1 MAMRYALSVLLISA
15 LTAFWGCHKVSE
27 LNQKAE
33 LTPLEEGFKASSAIG
48 YCASLADIA
57 FSGGALPPN
66 VSLNLSSEPGYTSSG
81 VIHVHVDES
90 TPLPF
95 SHSLGDI
102 YIAGLWDGA
111 NGGVISIVFG
121 DFDLISSKFKFY
133 GIHTVPVT
141 KKTGTGTIN
150 TIFAQQDIII
160 GQGSDTL
167 LSLSMSKPKFDTEL
181 TRLNDNPALDA
192 FVAVKQNVWFVSV
205 DRNNTPANW
214 YDDVLTINGGGQV
227 VEAASN
233 SGGILYHAM
242 IGTEFSYASCALNP
256 LDGTAFIQ
264 NVKAAGSSVDLGNIT
279 LNFHN
284 TCDGK
289 AQVVVATGK
298 YLTSNGK
305 NVSLDWN

>member
-1 MAMRYALSVLLISA
+1 MNYALRIVLMTA
-15 LTAFWGCHKVSE
+15 LMVLWGCHKVSE
-27 LNQKAE
+27 LTQRAE
-33 LTPLEEGFKASSAIG
+33 LEPLEQGFKTSSAIG

-57 FSGGALPPN
+57 FSGEALPPN
-66 VSLNLSSEPGYTSSG
+66 VSLSLSSKPGYTSAG

-121 DFDLISSKFKFY
+121 DFDIISSKFKFY

-141 KKTGTGTIN
+141 KKAGTGTIN
-150 TIFAQQDIII
+150 TIFAAQDIII

-181 TRLNDNPALDA
+181 TRLNGNHATDVFAA
-192 FVAVKQNVWFVSV
+192 IKQNVWFISI
-205 DRNNTPANW
+205 DRNGTPGNW

-227 VEAASN
+227 VEATSV

-242 IGTEFSYASCALNP
+242 IETKFSYASCAQNP

-264 NVKAAGSSVDLGNIT
+264 NIKAAGSSVDLGNIT
-279 LNFHN
+279 VNFHN
-284 TCDGK
+284 ACDGK
-289 AQVVVATGK
+289 AQILLATGK
-298 YLTSNGK
+298 YLTSTGK
-305 NVSLDWN
+305 NIELDWN

>member
-1 MAMRYALSVLLISA
+1 MNYTLRILLITA
-15 LTAFWGCHKVSE
+15 LTAFWGCRKVSE
-27 LNQKAE
+27 LTQKAE
-33 LTPLEEGFKASSAIG
+33 LSPLEEGFKASSAIG

-141 KKTGTGTIN
+141 KKAGTGTIN

-181 TRLNDNPALDA
+181 TRLNDSPALDA

-205 DRNNTPANW
+205 DRNNTPADW

-242 IGTEFSYASCALNP
+242 IGTEFSYASCSQNP

-305 NVSLDWN
+305 NISLDWN